1 MKKSIIFAALA
12 AAAVAMPSCSS
23 DDDVI
28 NNEGEG
34 IRFSVYAG
42 KTSRAV
48 AVDDNSIN
56 KFHIWGVAANNKAG
70 FFMNCDVTK
79 VDGAWTYSPT
89 KFWPQSNPVNFFA
102 VSAGTKTGGYVDI
115 TGSVTPSYAE
125 GVGGIE
131 LKNYKVVDNA
141 DLDVLYAAY
150 YGAHKAT
157 GTVPLNFHHALS
169 QLAFQAKC
177 TNTDL
182 TVYIKSIK
190 VQNLCNQG
198 SFAGP
203 KATTQSWLSSDTG
216 ATTETGDSW
225 GKWSGQQ
232 GKVEYTAPFY
242 GDANVAL
249 TATAADYSKT
259 ADGAYDGLLVLPQ
272 TITPWD
278 CLSYGQAADLTG
290 SRFLIECRILS
301 GDATL
306 GKTQIWPAENEK
318 YAYVAIPVPA
328 KTWKQGMRYVYTFNF
343 NEGAGYTPDPDPEDP
358 NDPDKPQPVLSKV
371 KISVTVDEFQNGG
384 VIETVDMGTAN

>member
-12 AAAVAMPSCSS
+12 AAAVAMPSCSNN
-23 DDDVI
+23 DDVI

-48 AVDDNSIN
+48 AVDNKSIT
-56 KFHIWGVAANNKAG
+56 KFHVWGVAANNTAG
-70 FFMNCDVTK
+70 FFMNCDVK
-79 VDGAWTYSPT
+79 KEGDLWTYSPT
-89 KFWPQSNPVNFFA
+89 KFWPQSNKVNFFA
-102 VSAGTKTGGYVDI
+102 ISAGTKTSYTDLAGIVNA
-115 TGSVTPSYAE
+115 SYAD
-125 GVGGIE
+125 GKGGFTMEYTIPDSA
-131 LKNYKVVDNA
+131 NV
-141 DLDVLYAAY
+141 DVLYAAY

-157 GTVPLNFHHALS
+157 GTVPLNFHHALT

-177 TNTDL
+177 TNADL

-190 VQNLCNQG
+190 VQNLNNKG
-198 SFAGP
+198 TLTAP
-203 KATTQSWLSSDTG
+203 TATTESWLKTDTG
-216 ATTETGDSW
+216 AATGEGASW
-225 GKWSGQQ
+225 GTWSPGS

-249 TATAADYSKT
+249 TATATDYSKT

-358 NDPDKPQPVLSKV
+358 NDPHKPQPVLSKV